1 MTDND
6 ITMNALPVL
15 TAKDF
20 ASNQEPK
27 WCPGCGDHAVL
38 QQIKNV
44 LPELGVTPE
53 NVVFVSGIGCS
64 SRLPYYVGT
73 YGVHGIHGRALPM
86 ATGLK
91 IARPDLSV
99 WVGTGDGDALSIGGN
114 HFIHTLR
121 RNPDLNV
128 LLFNNEIYGL
138 TKGQY
143 SPTSKLGLRTVTSPL
158 GVIDHPFNTAAL
170 TIGSGGTFFARA
182 FDRDGKYLRSIL
194 KRAAL
199 HKGTSLV
206 EIYQHCPIFNNA
218 AFDAFATAD
227 SKANNTVYLEQQKP
241 LIFGNEKNKGIILDG
256 FKPVV
261 VDLDKDG
268 LSTSDLW
275 IHDETDINKA
285 SILARFADDRAE
297 SDTFLPRPFGVFY
310 AEDRLTYEDALAAQ
324 IAESQKNG
332 SGTLEDLLKGD
343 NSYEIKKP

>member
-6 ITMNALPVL
+6 TTMTALPVL

-20 ASNQEPK
+20 ASSQEPK
-27 WCPGCGDHAVL
+27 WCPGCGDHSVL
-38 QQIKNV
+38 QQLKSV
-44 LPELGVTPE
+44 LPELGVAPE
-53 NVVFVSGIGCS
+53 NIACISGIGCS
-64 SRLPYYVGT
+64 SRLPYYLAT

-91 IARPDLSV
+91 VARPDLSI

-121 RNPDLNV
+121 RNPDLNII
-128 LLFNNEIYGL
+128 LFNNEIYGL

-143 SPTSKLGLRTVTSPL
+143 SPTSKLGLRTVTSPA

-182 FDRDGKYLRSIL
+182 FDRDGKFLRSLL

-206 EIYQHCPIFNNA
+206 EIYQNCPIFNNS
-218 AFDAFATAD
+218 AFDAYGTPE
-227 SKANNTVYLEQQKP
+227 SKAENTVYLEQGQP
-241 LIFGNEKNKGIILDG
+241 LVFGKDKNRGIVLDG
-256 FKPVV
+256 FKPIV
-261 VDLDKDG
+261 VDLTKEN

-285 SILARFADDRAE
+285 GILARFADD
-297 SDTFLPRPFGVFY
+297 DHLPRPFGVFY
-310 AEDRLTYEDALAAQ
+310 AEDRITYEDALTVQLNDAQ
-324 IAESQKNG
+324 RNG
-332 SGTLEDLLKGD
+332 EASLEQLLKGE
-343 NSYEIKKP
+343 NSYEIK